1 MKGLTIS
8 RLLVPFNFSASSI
21 RALDTAINLSKEF
34 QARVTLFQ
42 VIDNT
47 TISFS
52 PGREITFLPVGDLT
66 RVARANLEALTCS
79 LSGKYQIP
87 VDYLVDAGSPASKI
101 CSVASQNN
109 FDLIILGTS
118 ERNRLRRFFV
128 GSTVYRVVKNS
139 ICPVLSVP
147 SNVFRT
153 SFQKIMF
160 PIRNAPNMMA
170 KYDLIRPLIEKYR
183 ASLILAAVTRV
194 NDSVGFARVHATL
207 DGIRSK
213 VHDDHVPYTTHVH
226 LCESISRRVLDV
238 SNDERPDMIV
248 ITSMVLPSLKRFFL
262 EHYTK
267 NIVSRAQCPVLS
279 IRTDE
284 NVMN

>member
-21 RALDTAINLSKEF
+21 RALDTAISLSKEF
-34 QARVTLFQ
+34 QASITLIQ

-47 TISFS
+47 QINFS
-52 PGREITFLPVGDLT
+52 ATRELTFLPVAEL
-66 RVARANLEALTCS
+66 VKIASANLDALTNS
-79 LSGKYQIP
+79 LVDKYQIP

-118 ERNRLRRFFV
+118 ERNSLRKFFM

-153 SFQKIMF
+153 TFQKIMF

-170 KYDLIRPLIEKYR
+170 KYETIKPLVDKYN
-183 ASLILAAVTRV
+183 ASLILAAVTSVNDNIGFNRV
-194 NDSVGFARVHATL
+194 NTALDS
-207 DGIRSK
+207 IRSK
-213 VHDDHVPYTTHVH
+213 VQDDNIPFTVH
-226 LCESISRRVLDV
+226 LHLCDSISRRVLEM
-238 SNDERPDMIV
+238 SEDEKPDMIV
-248 ITSMVLPSLKRFFL
+248 ITSMVLPSLNRFFL
-262 EHYTK
+262 EYYTK

-284 NVMN
+284 TVMN